1 MFMIHFMHIS
11 LSCDLQ
17 KPRYNIG
24 ELKKHAKYRHT
35 VSLRRKC
42 FQICGAV
49 GSLTM

>member
-1 MFMIHFMHIS
+1 MHIS

-35 VSLRRKC
+35 VAYDENAFK
-42 FQICGAV
+42 FVEQWAV
-49 GSLTM
+49 